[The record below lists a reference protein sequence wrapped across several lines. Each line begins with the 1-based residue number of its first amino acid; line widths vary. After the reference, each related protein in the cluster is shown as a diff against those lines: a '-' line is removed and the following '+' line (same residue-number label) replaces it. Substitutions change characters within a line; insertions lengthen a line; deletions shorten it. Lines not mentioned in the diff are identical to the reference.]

1 MPIRYEIYRGGQRAI
16 DFPLVSPM
24 AIAPESVPVP
34 SERPI
39 VLRDGTFNVEFK
51 DQATGAALLWDAG
64 APGELILETTRLPSR
79 AKPHNLNVELAR
91 FRLMRMLQKIEDWG
105 LFDLPAAQ
113 ELVSRVRLLQAEFGS
128 ALESLADGGA
138 AATLADEVLAKAITL
153 GDELVLFNADL
164 TLNRRKTQNSFA
176 RYVFG
181 CRVDWTLRNQKVKDL
196 LADNFDYAVLPMTWK
211 LLQPKEDTFDTAAM
225 DEWVEFLT
233 RRRVPII
240 AGPIIDLGD
249 SAMPDWAYI
258 WENDV
263 DTLRDLMVDF
273 IRKMV
278 TRYRRA
284 VAVWNVV
291 GGLHANSIPGLG
303 FEQTIELTR
312 LLVAQVKSMLPQ
324 ARTLVTIKD
333 PFGEHH
339 ATKTPGVP
347 PMLYADTIAQ
357 AGVNCDGFGLE
368 IETGVPR
375 VGGYTRDLFQL
386 SCVIDKLSGT
396 GKPLYITAISA
407 PSRNTPDSGD
417 HSEGTMDPS
426 KAGRWR
432 GPWSP
437 EIQADWLEGVSKIA
451 LGKPFVESVTWGN
464 LTDANATVPGG
475 GLVDDLFR
483 PKLAFERLKTLR
495 ATYQRRDKKA

>member
-1 MPIRYEIYRGGQRAI
+1 
-16 DFPLVSPM
+16 M
-24 AIAPESVPVP
+24 ALGPESVPMPNEIVM
-34 SERPI
+34 RDG
-39 VLRDGTFNVEFK
+39 VLRLGPS
-51 DQATGAALLWDAG
+51 DQAMGAAVLWDAG
-64 APGELILETTRLPSR
+64 APGEMLLETTRLQSR
-79 AKPHNLNVELAR
+79 ARPHNLNVELAR

-113 ELVSRVRLLQAEFGS
+113 DLVTRVRDLQKQFGG
-128 ALESLADGGA
+128 ALENLADGA
-138 AATLADEVLAKAITL
+138 VASTLADEVLAKSITL

-164 TLNRRKTQNSFA
+164 TLTRRKTQNSFA

-211 LLQPKEDTFDTAAM
+211 LLQPKEDAFDTAAM
-225 DEWVEFLT
+225 DEWVEYLT

-240 AGPIIDLGD
+240 AGPIIQLDEA
-249 SAMPDWAYI
+249 SMPDWAYM
-258 WENDV
+258 WENDIDV
-263 DTLRDLMVDF
+263 LRDLMIDF
-273 IRKMV
+273 VRKMV

-324 ARTLVTIKD
+324 ARTLVGIRD

-339 ATKTPGVP
+339 ATKHPGVP

-357 AGVNCDGFGLE
+357 AGVNCDGFALE
-368 IETGVPR
+368 IEQGVPR

-396 GKPLYITAISA
+396 GKPLYVTAISA
-407 PSRNTPDSGD
+407 PSRTTPDSGD
-417 HSEGTMDPS
+417 GSEGAMDPS

-432 GPWSP
+432 GPWTP
-437 EIQADWLEGVSKIA
+437 DLQADWLESVSKIA

-464 LTDANATVPGG
+464 LTDANASVPGG
-475 GLVDDLFR
+475 GLVDEMFR
-483 PKLAFERLKTLR
+483 PKPAFERIKTLR
-495 ATYQRRDKKA
+495 QAYQRKDKKA

>member
-1 MPIRYEIYRGGQRAI
+1 MAVRFDIYREGRKATE
-16 DFPLVSPM
+16 FPLVSAM
-24 AIAPESVPVP
+24 AIAPESVPMPTDV
-34 SERPI
+34 SI
-39 VLRDGTFNVEFK
+39 KDGVLRVSPTE
-51 DQATGAALLWDAG
+51 QAMGAALLWDAG
-64 APGELILETTRLPSR
+64 APGELVLETTRLPPR
-79 AKPHNLNVELAR
+79 NRPHNLNVELAR

-105 LFDLPAAQ
+105 LFDLPNAQ
-113 ELVSRVRLLQAEFGS
+113 PIVEKVRDLQREFGA
-128 ALESLADGGA
+128 ALENLADGPA
-138 AATLADEVLAKAITL
+138 AAALADDVLAKAITL
-153 GDELVLFNADL
+153 GDELTDFNAEL
-164 TLNRRKTQNSFA
+164 TLTRRKTQNAFA

-211 LLQPKEDTFDTAAM
+211 LLQPKEDAFDTAGL
-225 DEWVEFLT
+225 DEWVEYLT

-240 AGPIIDLGD
+240 AGPIIDLD
-249 SAMPDWAYI
+249 ESSMPAWAYM

-263 DTLRDLMVDF
+263 DVLRDLMVDF
-273 IRKMV
+273 VRKMV

-324 ARTLVTIKD
+324 ARTLVGLRD

-357 AGVNCDGFGLE
+357 AGVNCDGFALE

-386 SCVIDKLSGT
+386 SCVIDKLGGT

-407 PSRNTPDSGD
+407 PSRHTPDAGD
-417 HSEGTMDPS
+417 RSEGSMDPS

-432 GPWSP
+432 GPWTPDS
-437 EIQADWLEGVSKIA
+437 QADWLEAVSKLC

-464 LTDANATVPGG
+464 LTDANASVPGG
-475 GLVDDLFR
+475 GLVDEMFK
-483 PKLAFERLKTLR
+483 PKPAFERLKTLR
-495 ATYQRRDKKA
+495 AAYHRREKKA

>member
-1 MPIRYEIYRGGQRAI
+1 MAIRYEIFRDGQRVN

-34 SERPI
+34 TEVVFRDG
-39 VLRDGTFNVEFK
+39 VLRVGPT
-51 DQATGAALLWDAG
+51 DQAAGAALLWDSGSAG
-64 APGELILETTRLPSR
+64 EYVLETTRLVAR
-79 AKPHNLNVELAR
+79 GRPHNLNVELAR
-91 FRLMRMLQKIEDWG
+91 FRLMRMLQKLEDWG

-113 ELVSRVRLLQAEFGS
+113 PFVLKLRDLQKRFGT
-128 ALESLADGGA
+128 ALEVLADGPA
-138 AATLADEVLAKAITL
+138 ASKIADGVLADALALGEELALFAADQVLAKRKNQ
-153 GDELVLFNADL
+153 NA
-164 TLNRRKTQNSFA
+164 FA

-181 CRVDWTLRNQKVKDL
+181 CRVDWTRRSQRTKDL
-196 LADNFDYAVLPMTWK
+196 MADHFDYAVLPMTWK
-211 LLQPKEDTFDTAAM
+211 LLQPKEDAFDTAAL

-240 AGPIIDLGD
+240 AGPVIDLGED
-249 SAMPDWAYI
+249 AMPDWAYI

-263 DTLRDLMVDF
+263 DVLRDLMVDF
-273 IRKMV
+273 VRKMV

-324 ARTLVTIKD
+324 ARTLVTIRD

-339 ATKTPGVP
+339 ATKSPGVP
-347 PMLYADTIAQ
+347 PMLYADTVAQ

-368 IETGVPR
+368 IECGVPK

-386 SCVIDKLSGT
+386 SCVLDKLSGT
-396 GKPLYITAISA
+396 GKPVYVTAIGA
-407 PSRNTPDSGD
+407 PSRYTPDPGD
-417 HSEGTMDPS
+417 RSEGRLDPS
-426 KAGRWR
+426 RAGRWR
-432 GPWSP
+432 GPWTP
-437 EIQADWLEGVSKIA
+437 ESQADWFESVAKIA
-451 LGKPFVESVTWGN
+451 LGKAFVESVSWGN
-464 LTDANATVPGG
+464 LGDANATIPGG
-475 GLVDDLFR
+475 GLLDEMLQ
-483 PKLAFERLKTLR
+483 PKPALERLKVLKQS
-495 ATYQRRDKKA
+495 YHRREKKA